1 MAAPEVSEAIRI
13 PELKKRVIFTLSML
27 VVYRLG
33 VFVPT
38 PGIDAEALKR
48 QFETASGTL
57 FGMINMFSGG
67 ALENFSVFALGIM
80 PYISVSIIMQL
91 LTTAV
96 KRLEE
101 LQKEGEQGRRVI
113 TRYTRFGTIGL
124 ALFQGYWISVGL
136 ESQGVVSDPGM
147 QFRLVTALTLTS
159 GTAFIMWLGE
169 QISERGI
176 GNGMSII
183 IFAGIVARMPATLF
197 TTFDLMST
205 GEITPLSVLLILA
218 IGIATI
224 AFIVFVERCQRRIP
238 IQYPRRAVG
247 RMMTQAS
254 TQHLPLKLNTAGV
267 VPAIF
272 ASAFLVFPATIAQFS
287 NVQAFQ
293 DFMRYLNPGEV
304 VYELLYSALILFF
317 CFFYTAIVF
326 DPNKISEDL
335 KKNGGFIPTVRPGK
349 DTASFLATVLSRIT
363 LWGGLY
369 MVIVCIV
376 PTMSYQALGA
386 GVFAAFFGG
395 TAVLIV
401 VGVTLD
407 TASQIQSYIVNKNYE
422 SFLSKNRDGGGKVR
436 GASRGFQVKG
446 QLIKR

>member
-1 MAAPEVSEAIRI
+1 MAAPEFNEAIKI
-13 PELKKRVIFTLSML
+13 PELKKRVLFTIAML
-27 VVYRLG
+27 VVYRIG

-38 PGIDAEALKR
+38 PGIDAVALKNR
-48 QFETASGTL
+48 FESASGTL

-80 PYISVSIIMQL
+80 PYISVSIIVQL

-96 KRLEE
+96 KRFEE
-101 LQKEGEQGRRVI
+101 LQKEGEQGKRI
-113 TRYTRFGTIGL
+113 LTRYTRLGTIVL

-136 ESQGVVSDPGM
+136 ENQNVVAEPGM
-147 QFRLVTALTLTS
+147 HFRIMTAMTLCA

-183 IFAGIVARMPATLF
+183 IFAGIVARMPATLMH
-197 TTFDLMST
+197 TFDLMST
-205 GEITPLSVLLILA
+205 GEVTPFSILA
-218 IGIATI
+218 LFVIGIATV

-247 RMMTQAS
+247 RRMTQAS

-267 VPAIF
+267 IPAIF

-287 NVQAFQ
+287 NNDSVR
-293 DFMRYLNPGEV
+293 DFVRYLTPGSAS
-304 VYELLYSALILFF
+304 YEILYCLAILFF
-317 CFFYTAIVF
+317 CFFYTAVVF
-326 DPNKISEDL
+326 DPQKISEDL

-349 DTASFLATVLSRIT
+349 DTAAFLSSVLSRIT
-363 LWGGLY
+363 LWGGIYLCL
-369 MVIVCIV
+369 VCTV
-376 PTMSYQALGA
+376 PTLSYAALGA
-386 GVFAAFFGG
+386 GSFAAFFGG

-407 TASQIQSYIVNKNYE
+407 TAAQIQTYIVNKNYE
-422 SFLSKNRDGGGKVR
+422 GFLKKDAPRVR
-436 GASRGFQVKG
+436 GASKGFAVRG